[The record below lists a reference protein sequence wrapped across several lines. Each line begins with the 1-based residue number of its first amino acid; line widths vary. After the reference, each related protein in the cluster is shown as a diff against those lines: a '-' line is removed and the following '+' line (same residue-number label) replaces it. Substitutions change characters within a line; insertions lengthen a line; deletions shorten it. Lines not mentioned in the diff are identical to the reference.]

1 MWISSQSLSQFVKEL
16 IAPRLPTNCEEF
28 LGLYFYT
35 HNCEGFSLYV
45 DLMSL
50 VIGLDTGITAWGGGG
65 VVLLFYRKSVQ
76 DSRRN
81 YGELSIFRSFD
92 SNSA

>member
-1 MWISSQSLSQFVKEL
+1 MWISSQSLSQFVKEF
-16 IAPRLPTNCEEF
+16 IAPLLPTSYDEF

-45 DLMSL
+45 NLMSL
-50 VIGLDTGITAWGGGG
+50 TIGLDTGITASGG
-65 VVLLFYRKSVQ
+65 VLLLFYIKSVQ

-81 YGELSIFRSFD
+81 YDELSIFRSFD